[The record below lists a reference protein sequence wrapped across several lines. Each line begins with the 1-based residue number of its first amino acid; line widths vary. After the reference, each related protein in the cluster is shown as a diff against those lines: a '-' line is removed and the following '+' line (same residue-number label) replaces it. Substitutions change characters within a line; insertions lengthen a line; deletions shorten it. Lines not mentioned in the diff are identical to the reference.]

1 MTTRPPVA
9 MIEGLNEAIADAVDD
24 AMAGAG
30 GVTSVN
36 GRSGAVT
43 GLAEA
48 GDLGS
53 AAALDAG
60 TAAGN
65 LPVLD
70 EAGKLP
76 TSVLPALAITDT
88 HHVAS
93 EPAMLALTAQ
103 KGDIAIRTDISRT
116 FVLAADDASILGNWK
131 ELLTPTDTVLS
142 VAGLTA
148 AILAAED
155 TAALAA
161 IDIEDGW
168 PG

>member
-9 MIEGLNEAIADAVDD
+9 MIEGLNAAIADAVDD

-36 GRSGAVT
+36 GRTGAVT

-60 TAAGN
+60 TAA
-65 LPVLD
+65 
-70 EAGKLP
+70 
-76 TSVLPALAITDT
+76 
-88 HHVAS
+88 
-93 EPAMLALTAQ
+93 
-103 KGDIAIRTDISRT
+103 
-116 FVLAADDASILGNWK
+116 
-131 ELLTPTDTVLS
+131 
-142 VAGLTA
+142 
-148 AILAAED
+148 
-155 TAALAA
+155 LAA
-161 IDIEDGW
+161 INIEDGW